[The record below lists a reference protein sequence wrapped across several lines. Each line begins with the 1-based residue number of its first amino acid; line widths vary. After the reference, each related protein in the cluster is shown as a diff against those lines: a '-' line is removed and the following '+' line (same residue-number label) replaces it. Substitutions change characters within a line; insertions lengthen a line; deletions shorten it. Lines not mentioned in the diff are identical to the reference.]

1 MVGRTSRLAEKSPEL
16 FMLFSREI
24 ARWELREDDAPTPAA
39 TWAVVELVR
48 TPKAAFHR
56 RLFALS
62 VRSETSSP
70 PEPVHR
76 LRVYLLD
83 SSLVD

>member
-48 TPKAAFHR
+48 TPKG
-56 RLFALS
+56 RLPPAV
-62 VRSETSSP
+62 VRSLSAE
-70 PEPVHR
+70 
-76 LRVYLLD
+76 
-83 SSLVD
+83 